1 MSLTNEQIKQLVKMI
16 ASVGPDELDCD
27 GCSQQIAEFAEHHLL
42 GKTLE
47 QSQQAV
53 KKHLENCHCCQMEF
67 KSLLEAL
74 ENVEEE

>member
-1 MSLTNEQIKQLVKMI
+1 MSLNNDQIKQLVKMI

-27 GCSQQIAEFAEHHLL
+27 GCSRKIAEFAEHHLL
-42 GKTLE
+42 GKTLQ

-53 KKHLENCHCCQMEF
+53 KNHLENCHCCEMEF

-74 ENVEEE
+74 ENAEEG